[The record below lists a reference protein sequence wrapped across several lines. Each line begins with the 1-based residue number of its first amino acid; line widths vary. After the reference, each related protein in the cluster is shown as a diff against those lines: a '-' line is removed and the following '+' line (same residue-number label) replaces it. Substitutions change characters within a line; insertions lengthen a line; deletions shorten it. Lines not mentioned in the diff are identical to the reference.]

1 MKYQQ
6 LGRSGVQVGRLGL
19 GTMNFGQYTDD
30 MAAHAIMDRALDRGI
45 NLFDTANIYGGRMGE
60 GLAERII
67 GDWLAGDPARRDRIV
82 LATKVYG
89 PTGPGRNAGRL
100 TALHIR
106 KACEDSLRRLR
117 TDRIDLFQMHHIDR
131 LTPWEETWQALELLT
146 AQGKVLYIGSSNF
159 AGWHL
164 ARTQER
170 ALRRDLLGLLTEQS
184 VYNLMERTVELEV
197 LPACREYGIGLLPYS
212 PLNGGLLAGGADRA
226 DGAGRTGAPK
236 ARRRLER
243 ERPQL
248 AEYERWCAG
257 IGAAPAVVAL
267 AWLLHQPGVTAP
279 IVGPRTIEQLDN
291 AFAALKVPLDAEH
304 LAELDALFPGP
315 GGAAPEAYA
324 W

>member
-19 GTMNFGQYTDD
+19 GTMNFGQYTDGKT
-30 MAAHAIMDRALDRGI
+30 AHAIMDRALDRGI

-67 GDWLAGDPARRDRIV
+67 GEWLAGDPGRRDRIV

-89 PTGPGRNAGRL
+89 PTGPDRNAGRL

-117 TDRIDLFQMHHIDR
+117 TDRIDLFQMHHVDR

-146 AQGKVLYIGSSNF
+146 AQGKVLYVGSSNF

-212 PLNGGLLAGGADRA
+212 PLNGGLLVGGADRA
-226 DGAGRTGAPK
+226 GGGGRTGAPK
-236 ARRRLER
+236 ARRQLER
-243 ERPQL
+243 ERSRL

-257 IGAAPAVVAL
+257 IDAAPAAVAL

-279 IVGPRTIEQLDN
+279 IVGPRTSEQLDD
-291 AFAALKVPLDAEH
+291 AFAALKVRLDAER
-304 LAELDALFPGP
+304 LAELDVLFPGP

>member
-1 MKYQQ
+1 VKYRQ
-6 LGRSGVQVGRLGL
+6 LGRSGVQVGQLGL
-19 GTMNFGQYTDD
+19 GTMNFGQHTDD
-30 MAAHAIMDRALDRGI
+30 KTAHAIMDRALDRGI

-60 GLAERII
+60 GLTERII

-117 TDRIDLFQMHHIDR
+117 TDRIDLFQMHHVDR

-212 PLNGGLLAGGADRA
+212 PLNGGLLAGGSDRA
-226 DGAGRTGAPK
+226 DGAGRTSAPK
-236 ARRRLER
+236 ARRLLER
-243 ERPQL
+243 ERPRL

-257 IGAAPAVVAL
+257 IGAAPAAVAL
-267 AWLLHQPGVTAP
+267 AWLLHQPAVTAP
-279 IVGPRTIEQLDN
+279 IVGPRTVEQLDD
-291 AFAALKVPLDAEH
+291 AFAALKVTLDAGH